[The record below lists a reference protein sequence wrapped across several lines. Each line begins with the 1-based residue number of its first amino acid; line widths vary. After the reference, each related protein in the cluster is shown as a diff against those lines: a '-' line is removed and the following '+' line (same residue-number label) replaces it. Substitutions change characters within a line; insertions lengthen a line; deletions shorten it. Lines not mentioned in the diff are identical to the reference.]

1 MLNLDIRLEN
11 TWKQQLT
18 EEFDKPYFS
27 ALMQFLAQEKENGK
41 TIFPKENNIFNAYN
55 STPFNK
61 VKVVIIGQ
69 DPYHGTNQ
77 AHGLSFSVQ
86 NGIKPPPSLV
96 NIYKEI
102 KNNYP
107 NFKIPNHGNL
117 ETWAKQG
124 VLLLNSILTVEKNK
138 PASHQKKGWE
148 HFTDASISKLSQ
160 NREGIIFI
168 LWGNFAQQKAS
179 LIDENRH
186 HILKAAHPSPFSA
199 HNGFFGC
206 NHFEKVNQIL
216 RQQGKSEINWQLPVE
231 PNLFG

>member
-107 NFKIPNHGNL
+107 DFEIPNHGNL

-124 VLLLNSILTVEKNK
+124 VLLLNSILTVEANK
-138 PASHQKKGWE
+138 AASHQKRGWE
-148 HFTDASISKLSQ
+148 HFTDASISKISK
-160 NREGIIFI
+160 NREGIIFL
-168 LWGNFAQQKAS
+168 LWGNFAQQKAN
-179 LIDENRH
+179 LIDEQRH
-186 HILKAAHPSPFSA
+186 FILKAAHPSPFSA
-199 HNGFFGC
+199 YNGFFGC
-206 NHFEKVNQIL
+206 QHFEKANQL
-216 RQQGKSEINWQLPVE
+216 LKQQGKEAINWQLPTDAK
-231 PNLFG
+231 LF

>member
-27 ALMQFLAQEKENGK
+27 ALMQFLAQEKANGK
-41 TIFPKENNIFNAYN
+41 AIFPKENNIFNAYY

-107 NFKIPNHGNL
+107 DFEIPNHGNL

-124 VLLLNSILTVEKNK
+124 VLLLNSILTVEANK
-138 PASHQKKGWE
+138 AASHQKRGWE
-148 HFTDASISKLSQ
+148 NFTDASISKISK
-160 NREGIIFI
+160 NREGIIFL
-168 LWGNFAQQKAS
+168 LWGNFAQQKAN
-179 LIDENRH
+179 LIDEQKH
-186 HILKAAHPSPFSA
+186 FILKAAHPSPFSA
-199 HNGFFGC
+199 YNGFFGC
-206 NHFEKVNQIL
+206 QHFEKANQL
-216 RQQGKSEINWQLPVE
+216 LKQQGKEAINWQLPTDAK
-231 PNLFG
+231 LF

>member
-107 NFKIPNHGNL
+107 DFEIPNHGNL

-124 VLLLNSILTVEKNK
+124 VLLLNSILTVEANK
-138 PASHQKKGWE
+138 AASHQKRGWE
-148 HFTDASISKLSQ
+148 NFTDASISKISK
-160 NREGIIFI
+160 NREGIIFL
-168 LWGNFAQQKAS
+168 LWGNFAQQKAN
-179 LIDENRH
+179 LIDEQRH
-186 HILKAAHPSPFSA
+186 FILKAAHPSPFSA
-199 HNGFFGC
+199 YNGFFGC
-206 NHFEKVNQIL
+206 QHFEKANQL
-216 RQQGKSEINWQLPVE
+216 LKQQGKEAINWQLPTDAK
-231 PNLFG
+231 LF

>member
-27 ALMQFLAQEKENGK
+27 ALMQFLAQEKEKGK
-41 TIFPKENNIFNAYN
+41 TIFPKVNNIFNAYN

-107 NFKIPNHGNL
+107 DFEIPNHGNL

-124 VLLLNSILTVEKNK
+124 VLLLNSILTVEANK
-138 PASHQKKGWE
+138 AASHQKRGWE
-148 HFTDASISKLSQ
+148 NFTDASISKISK
-160 NREGIIFI
+160 NRAGIIFL
-168 LWGNFAQQKAS
+168 LWGNFAQQKAN
-179 LIDENRH
+179 LIDEQKH
-186 HILKAAHPSPFSA
+186 FILKAAHPSPFSA
-199 HNGFFGC
+199 YNGFFGC
-206 NHFEKVNQIL
+206 QHFEKANQL
-216 RQQGKSEINWQLPVE
+216 LKQQGKEAINWQLPTDAK
-231 PNLFG
+231 LF

>member
-107 NFKIPNHGNL
+107 DFEIPNHGNL

-124 VLLLNSILTVEKNK
+124 VLLLNSILTVEANK
-138 PASHQKKGWE
+138 AASHQKRGWE
-148 HFTDASISKLSQ
+148 HFTDASISKISK
-160 NREGIIFI
+160 NRAGIIFL
-168 LWGNFAQQKAS
+168 LWGNFAQQKAN
-179 LIDENRH
+179 LIDEKKH
-186 HILKAAHPSPFSA
+186 FILKAAHPSPFSA
-199 HNGFFGC
+199 YNGFFGC
-206 NHFEKVNQIL
+206 QHFEKANQL
-216 RQQGKSEINWQLPVE
+216 LKQQGKEAINWQLPTDAK
-231 PNLFG
+231 LF

>member
-107 NFKIPNHGNL
+107 DFEIPNHGNL

-124 VLLLNSILTVEKNK
+124 VLLLNSILTVEANK
-138 PASHQKKGWE
+138 AASHQKRGWE
-148 HFTDASISKLSQ
+148 HFTDASISKISK
-160 NREGIIFI
+160 NREGIIFL
-168 LWGNFAQQKAS
+168 LWGNFAQQKAN
-179 LIDENRH
+179 LIDEQKH
-186 HILKAAHPSPFSA
+186 FILKAAHPSPFSA
-199 HNGFFGC
+199 YNGFFGC
-206 NHFEKVNQIL
+206 QHFEKANQL
-216 RQQGKSEINWQLPVE
+216 LKQQGKEAINWQLPTDAK
-231 PNLFG
+231 LF

>member
-107 NFKIPNHGNL
+107 DFEIPNHGNL

-124 VLLLNSILTVEKNK
+124 VLLLNSILTVEANK
-138 PASHQKKGWE
+138 AASHQKRGWE
-148 HFTDASISKLSQ
+148 HFTDASISKISK
-160 NREGIIFI
+160 NREGIIFL
-168 LWGNFAQQKAS
+168 LWGNFAQQKAN
-179 LIDENRH
+179 LIDEKKH
-186 HILKAAHPSPFSA
+186 FILKAAHPSPFSA
-199 HNGFFGC
+199 YNGFFGC
-206 NHFEKVNQIL
+206 QHFEKANQL
-216 RQQGKSEINWQLPVE
+216 LKQQGKEAINWQLPTDAK
-231 PNLFG
+231 LF

>member
-86 NGIKPPPSLV
+86 YGIKPPPSLV

-107 NFKIPNHGNL
+107 DFEIPNHGNL

-124 VLLLNSILTVEKNK
+124 VLLLNSILTVEANK
-138 PASHQKKGWE
+138 AASHQKRGWE
-148 HFTDASISKLSQ
+148 HFTDASISKISK
-160 NREGIIFI
+160 NREGIIFL
-168 LWGNFAQQKAS
+168 LWGNFAQQKAN
-179 LIDENRH
+179 LIDEQRH
-186 HILKAAHPSPFSA
+186 FILKAAHPSPFSA
-199 HNGFFGC
+199 YNGFFGC
-206 NHFEKVNQIL
+206 QHFEKANQL
-216 RQQGKSEINWQLPVE
+216 LKQQGKEAINWQLPTDAK
-231 PNLFG
+231 LF